1 VLSRLLLVLAVPA
14 ALGAQDIVCDKGD
27 TEVSRLEFTGNHAF
41 ASSVLAN
48 GIVTTPS
55 NWARRSLKVFGTRYC
70 LDKVEF
76 PRDVI
81 RLLLF
86 YRNHGYL
93 DVAVDTVVTRLS
105 PSQVAVRFGI
115 REGQP
120 TRISSL
126 VITGIDSVP
135 VREQVQRGLPL
146 QVGSA
151 FDRIALS
158 AARDSLT
165 LRLRNAG
172 YPDADVLVDYETN
185 TAERAAVVR
194 FAAMTGKRARIGVL
208 RVTVLPHGKGRGVD
222 TAIVR
227 RLTGLKSGNWYRQR
241 DLERGKRALYAGQL
255 FTQVSVEPDTAA
267 VRADSTLPVSI
278 SAVEGAPQNARA
290 GGGWGT
296 LDCLRAYTDYSH
308 LNVGRRATRLDLRAR
323 VSKIGVNQPV
333 DGLGALC
340 SSDARND
347 YFSQKLNYST
357 GLTIT
362 PPVSARIGVQPSFS
376 LFSER
381 RSEYNAYLRSTP
393 IGGSLAFLRAL
404 GRRSQNASYTLEFG
418 RTLSFPAL
426 YCAVFSACTAAEQAS
441 LERLQRLAVVGVSF
455 ADQKTD
461 KVSDP
466 TRGTALY
473 GEVRHSSHAVGSDAK
488 LQFTRLTTDG
498 AVYVPLGADVVV
510 AVRLRL
516 GAVLGPTLRGSA
528 NDAYVPPQ
536 ERLYAGGA
544 TTVRG
549 FRQNELGP
557 AVYIPTGYDTVRAN
571 GTPGGNPSNPA
582 DTVYFRANPAKVGQR
597 AIPTGGNAM
606 LVANVEARMRSPVW
620 SDLLQ
625 LAVFADGG
633 RVWNYGSATSLDL
646 KSFQW
651 TPGVGAR
658 MRTLIGLI
666 RVDIGYNPYQRSS
679 GAAYFDTP
687 ISVGGQ
693 LFCVSPSNTLRV
705 TSVTATGTGATVLR
719 QATGACPS
727 DFRPP
732 RERSFVRKLAFQFS
746 LGQAF

>member
-1 VLSRLLLVLAVPA
+1 VLRRLFLVLAVPA
-14 ALGAQDIVCDKGD
+14 ALRAQDIVCDKGD

-41 ASSVLAN
+41 ASAVLAN

-81 RLLLF
+81 RLMLF

-105 PSQVAVRFGI
+105 ASQVAIRFAI

-126 VITGIDSVP
+126 AITGIDSVP

-146 QVGSA
+146 QVGNA
-151 FDRIALS
+151 FDRVALA
-158 AARDSLT
+158 AARDTLT

-172 YPDADVLVDYETN
+172 YPDADVLVNYETN
-185 TAERAAVVR
+185 AAERLAAVTL
-194 FAAMTGKRARIGVL
+194 AATTGKRARIGTL
-208 RVTVLPHGKGRGVD
+208 RVTVLPYGKRGGVD

-227 RLTGLKSGNWYRQR
+227 RLTGLKSGTWYRQR

-278 SAVEGAPQNARA
+278 NVIEGAPQSARA

-296 LDCLRAYTDYSH
+296 LDCFRAYTDYTH
-308 LNVGRRATRLDLRAR
+308 LNVGRRATRVDLRAR
-323 VSKIGVNQPV
+323 VSKIGVGRPL
-333 DGLGALC
+333 DGFGSLC
-340 SSDARND
+340 SSDARRD
-347 YFSQKLNYST
+347 FFSHDLNYST
-357 GLTIT
+357 GITVT
-362 PPVSARIGVQPSFS
+362 PPVSARIGVQPSVTV
-376 LFSER
+376 FSER
-381 RSEYNAYLRSTP
+381 RSEYNAFLRSTP
-393 IGGSLAFLRAL
+393 IGGSLALARAA
-404 GRRSQNASYTLEFG
+404 GRRSQNASYTMEFG
-418 RTLSFPAL
+418 RTQSFPAL
-426 YCAVFSACTAAEQAS
+426 FCAVFSACSAAEQSS
-441 LERLQRLAVVGVSF
+441 LERLQRLAVVGLSF
-455 ADQKTD
+455 ADEKTD
-461 KVSDP
+461 NPSDP
-466 TRGTALY
+466 TRGTVLH
-473 GEVRHSSHAVGSDAK
+473 GEVRHASRAVGSDAK

-498 AVYVPLGADVVV
+498 ATYLRLGEATVI
-510 AVRLRL
+510 ALRLRL

-544 TTVRG
+544 STVRG

-557 AVYIPTGYDTVRAN
+557 VVYIPTAYDTVRAD
-571 GTPGGNPSNPA
+571 GRPGGSPSNAA
-582 DTVYFRANPAKVGQR
+582 DTVYFRATPAKVGQR

-620 SDLLQ
+620 PELLQ

-633 RVWNYGSATSLDL
+633 RVWNYGTATSLNL
-646 KSFQW
+646 NGFQW

-658 MRTLIGLI
+658 VRTLVGLI
-666 RVDIGYNPYQRSS
+666 RVDIGYNPYQRSD

-687 ISVGGQ
+687 IAVGGQ
-693 LFCVSPSNTLRV
+693 LFCVSPGNTLR
-705 TSVTATGTGATVLR
+705 VTATGTGSLK
-719 QATGACPS
+719 QAAGSCPS

-732 RERSFVRKLAFQFS
+732 PERSFVRRLAFQFS
-746 LGQAF
+746 IGQAF